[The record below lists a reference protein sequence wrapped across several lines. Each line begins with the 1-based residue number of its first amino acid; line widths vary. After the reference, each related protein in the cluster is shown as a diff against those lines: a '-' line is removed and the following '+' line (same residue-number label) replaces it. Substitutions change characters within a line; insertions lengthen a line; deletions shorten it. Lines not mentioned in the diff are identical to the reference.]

1 MCNKKWILYDNQQWP
16 AQWLDWEEAP
26 KHFPK
31 PNLHQKKVMVVGG
44 LLSIWSTT
52 AFWIPVKPL
61 HLRSMLN
68 KSMRGTEN
76 CNSCRRHWST
86 ELAQFSSMTTTD
98 CARTTKP
105 SKVEPIG
112 LRSFTSSAIFTCPLT
127 NRPPLV
133 QASRQLLARKKAS
146 TTSKRQKILS
156 KSLSNPEAWVFSH
169 YRTQQNLFL
178 VGKNVLIVM
187 VPILMNKEFWAYL

>member
-1 MCNKKWILYDNQQWP
+1 MCNMKWILYDNQHWP
-16 AQWLDWEEAP
+16 AQWLDREEAP

-31 PNLHQKKVMVVGG
+31 PNLHQKKVMVTGG

-52 AFWIPVKPL
+52 AFWTPAKPL

-76 CNSCRRHWST
+76 CNSRSRHWST

-98 CARTTKP
+98 CTRTTKP

-112 LRSFTSSAIFTCPLT
+112 LRSFASSAIFTWPLT
-127 NRPPLV
+127 NRPALL

-146 TTSKRQKILS
+146 TPSKRQKILS
-156 KSLSNPEAWVFSH
+156 KSLSNPEAWVFSV
-169 YRTQQNLFL
+169 QD
-178 VGKNVLIVM
+178 
-187 VPILMNKEFWAYL
+187 

>member
-1 MCNKKWILYDNQQWP
+1 MSAFLFLCKNTNRFSITLWYTTQNGSYTTAGDDQLSGWTEKKLQNTSQSQTWT
-16 AQWLDWEEAP
+16 
-26 KHFPK
+26 
-31 PNLHQKKVMVVGG
+31 KKRSWSLFGG
-44 LLSIWSTT
+44 MLPIWFTP
-52 AFWIPVKPL
+52 AFWIPAKPL

-76 CNSCRRHWST
+76 RNSHSRHWST

-98 CARTTKP
+98 CTRTTKP

-112 LRSFTSSAIFTCPLT
+112 LRSFVSSAIFTWPLT
-127 NRPPLV
+127 NRPALL

-156 KSLSNPEAWVFSH
+156 KSLSNPEAWVFSV
-169 YRTQQNLFL
+169 QD
-178 VGKNVLIVM
+178 
-187 VPILMNKEFWAYL
+187 